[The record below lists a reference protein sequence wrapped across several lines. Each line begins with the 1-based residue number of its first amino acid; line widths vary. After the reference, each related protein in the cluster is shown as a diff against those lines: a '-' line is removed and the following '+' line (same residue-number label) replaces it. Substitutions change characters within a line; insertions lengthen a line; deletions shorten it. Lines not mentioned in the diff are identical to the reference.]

1 MDGAGEDARSRSG
14 LGIEHLNTGWGVGT
28 AIVPLHKII
37 IAEAVLTF
45 PARIGAMKKVLR
57 MSSHGTMLP
66 GHIRQSHILERQ
78 ISDVAQGGMAHAANG
93 EHAADGDCREKTQL
107 FNQFHQDFFSSE

>member
-45 PARIGAMKKVLR
+45 PARIGAMKKV
-57 MSSHGTMLP
+57 
-66 GHIRQSHILERQ
+66 
-78 ISDVAQGGMAHAANG
+78 
-93 EHAADGDCREKTQL
+93 
-107 FNQFHQDFFSSE
+107 